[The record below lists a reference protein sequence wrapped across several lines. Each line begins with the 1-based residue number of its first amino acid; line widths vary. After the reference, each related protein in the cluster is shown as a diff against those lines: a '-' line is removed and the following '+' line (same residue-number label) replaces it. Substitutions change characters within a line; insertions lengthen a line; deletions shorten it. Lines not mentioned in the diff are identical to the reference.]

1 MTSGRQFL
9 SRRRNKSPKEEFR
22 IYHRQAFLW
31 QEIIKLLWNEFF
43 IFFFCEREEF
53 TFCFYRWFFFEKE
66 GGVLYVDI
74 PG

>member
-9 SRRRNKSPKEEFR
+9 SRRRNKSPKRRNSHLSQTSVPLAGNHQASTER
-22 IYHRQAFLW
+22 IFH
-31 QEIIKLLWNEFF
+31 
-43 IFFFCEREEF
+43 IFFAREEF
-53 TFCFYRWFFFEKE
+53 TFCFYRWFLFGEE